1 MQRKNNVFGLFIMYT
16 IIALFIYLGI
26 SSLLNTQ
33 DVTKIEYSEL
43 VQMVEN
49 NEILSIEI
57 DDSGYIR
64 AKSKDG
70 IFYKTYAPSLLVDQQ
85 YVYGLANQGIEI
97 KYVKSF
103 GNSWWVTLLTI
114 FLPLVI
120 FIIMIN
126 FMLRPAKGSANEGM
140 TFIRSPAKKYA
151 GSKSK
156 VTFDDVAG
164 VKEAKEEL
172 EDIIKYLKDPKAF
185 TKLGARMPKGVLLV
199 GPPGTGKTLLARAVA
214 GEANVPFFYI
224 SGSDFVELF
233 VGVGAA
239 RVRDL
244 FNQAKANAPSIIFID
259 EIDAVGRQRGAGL
272 GGGHDE
278 REQTLNAILV
288 EMDGFEPNSGVVVMA
303 ATNRPDVLDKALLR
317 PGRFDKKVVVDI
329 PDAEGR
335 KDILKIHFRG
345 KKVAPDVDL
354 DVLARAT
361 PGFVGAD
368 LENLVNE
375 AALLAARS
383 GDKYITMAHCEEAI
397 ERVIAG
403 PERKTRILSQEE
415 KEVVAYHEL
424 GHAILAT
431 FLPNADPVHKVTII
445 PRGYAALGYTLQLP
459 TEDKYLMSK
468 SEILDDLVVLLGGR
482 AAEEIVFKDITT
494 GAENDLKRATQ
505 IARKV
510 VAELGMSEKIGPVS
524 WSDESEETFL
534 ARELFQEVNY
544 SDETA
549 KEIDLEIKRLI
560 NESYEK
566 AKTMLLE
573 QKEKLD
579 LIANYLLD
587 KETISGEELKNLLDK
602 DVNEL
607 KTLID
612 SLLNPKSP
620 EYERVPHYEY
630 FIRKN
635 KFIEG

>member
-1 MQRKNNVFGLFIMYT
+1 M
-16 IIALFIYLGI
+16 
-26 SSLLNTQ
+26 
-33 DVTKIEYSEL
+33 IEKG
-43 VQMVEN
+43 
-49 NEILSIEI
+49 EILSIEI
-57 DDSGYIR
+57 DDSGYVR
-64 AKSKDG
+64 AKSKEG
-70 IFYKTYAPSLLVDQQ
+70 IFYKTYAPNLLSDQQ
-85 YVYGLANQGIEI
+85 YVYGLASQGIQVQ
-97 KYVKSF
+97 YVKSF

-114 FLPLVI
+114 FLPLFL
-120 FIIMIN
+120 FIIMMN
-126 FMLRPAKGSANEGM
+126 LLLRPAKGSPTEGM
-140 TFIRSPAKKYA
+140 TFIRSPAKKYTD
-151 GSKSK
+151 SKNR

-172 EDIIKYLKDPKAF
+172 QDIIKFLKDPKAF

-244 FNQAKANAPSIIFID
+244 FNQAKAHAPSIIFID

-288 EMDGFEPNSGVVVMA
+288 EMDGFDPNIGVIVMA
-303 ATNRPDVLDKALLR
+303 ATNRPDVLDRALLR
-317 PGRFDKKVVVDI
+317 PGRFDKKIVVDI

-335 KDILKIHFRG
+335 KEILKIHFRG

-383 GDKYITMAHCEEAI
+383 GEKYITMAHCEEAI

-431 FLPNADPVHKVTII
+431 LLPNADPVHKVTII

-482 AAEEIVFKDITT
+482 AAEEIVFRDITT
-494 GAENDLKRATQ
+494 GAENDLKRATI

-510 VAELGMSEKIGPVS
+510 VAELGMSEKIGPVA

-534 ARELFQEVNY
+534 ARELFREVNY

-549 KEIDLEIKRLI
+549 KEIDFEIKRLI
-560 NESYEK
+560 NDSYEK
-566 AKTMLLE
+566 AKIILLE
-573 QKEKLD
+573 NKEKLD
-579 LIANYLLD
+579 LIAKYLLE
-587 KETISGEELKNLLDK
+587 KEAISGEELKNLLEK
-602 DVNEL
+602 DVKEL
-607 KTLID
+607 ENLVD
-612 SLLNPKSP
+612 SLFYPKTP
-620 EYERVPHYEY
+620 EYERTPHY
-630 FIRKN
+630 
-635 KFIEG
+635 

>member
-1 MQRKNNVFGLFIMYT
+1 LQKKSNVFGLLIIY
-16 IIALFIYLGI
+16 ILIALFIYLGI
-26 SSLLNTQ
+26 SSLLNTK

-43 VQMVEN
+43 VQMIEKG
-49 NEILSIEI
+49 EILSIEI
-57 DDSGYIR
+57 DDSGYVR
-64 AKSKDG
+64 AKSKEG
-70 IFYKTYAPSLLVDQQ
+70 IFYKTYAPNLLSDQQ
-85 YVYGLANQGIEI
+85 YVYGLASQGIQVQ
-97 KYVKSF
+97 YVKSF

-114 FLPLVI
+114 FLPLFL
-120 FIIMIN
+120 FIIMMN
-126 FMLRPAKGSANEGM
+126 LLLRPAKGSPTEGM
-140 TFIRSPAKKYA
+140 TFIRSPAKKYTD
-151 GSKSK
+151 SKNR

-172 EDIIKYLKDPKAF
+172 QDIIKFLKDPKAF

-244 FNQAKANAPSIIFID
+244 FNQAKAHAPSIIFID

-288 EMDGFEPNSGVVVMA
+288 EMDGFDPNIGVIVMA
-303 ATNRPDVLDKALLR
+303 ATNRPDVLDRALLR
-317 PGRFDKKVVVDI
+317 PGRFDKKIVVDI

-335 KDILKIHFRG
+335 KEILKIHFRG

-383 GDKYITMAHCEEAI
+383 GEKYITMAHCEEAI

-431 FLPNADPVHKVTII
+431 LLPNADPVHKVTII

-482 AAEEIVFKDITT
+482 AAEEIVFRDITT
-494 GAENDLKRATQ
+494 GAENDLKRATI

-510 VAELGMSEKIGPVS
+510 VAELGMSEKIGPVA

-534 ARELFQEVNY
+534 ARELFREVNY

-549 KEIDLEIKRLI
+549 KEIDFEIKRLI
-560 NESYEK
+560 NDSYEK
-566 AKTMLLE
+566 AKIILLE
-573 QKEKLD
+573 NKEKLD
-579 LIANYLLD
+579 LIAKYLLE
-587 KETISGEELKNLLDK
+587 KEAISGEELKNLLEK
-602 DVNEL
+602 DVKEL
-607 KTLID
+607 ENLVD
-612 SLLNPKSP
+612 SLFYPKTP
-620 EYERVPHYEY
+620 EYERTPHYEY
-630 FIRKN
+630 FIGKN

>member
-1 MQRKNNVFGLFIMYT
+1 MQRKNNVLGLLMMYI

-33 DVTKIEYSEL
+33 DVTKVEYSEL
-43 VQMVEN
+43 VQMIEKK
-49 NEILSIEI
+49 EILSIEI

-64 AKSKDG
+64 AKSKEG
-70 IFYKTYAPSLLVDQQ
+70 IFYKTYAPNLLIDQQ
-85 YVYGLANQGIEI
+85 YVYGLANQGIEV
-97 KYVKSF
+97 KYVRSF
-103 GNSWWVTLLTI
+103 GNSGWVTLLTI

-120 FIIMIN
+120 FIIMLN
-126 FMLRPAKGSANEGM
+126 LLLRPGKGSASEGM
-140 TFIRSPAKKYA
+140 TFIRSPAKKYT
-151 GSKSK
+151 GTKSK

-172 EDIIKYLKDPKAF
+172 EDIIKYLKDPRAF

-244 FNQAKANAPSIIFID
+244 FNQAKANAPAIIFID

-329 PDAEGR
+329 PDVEGR

-354 DVLARAT
+354 EVLARAT

-431 FLPNADPVHKVTII
+431 FLPNSDPVHKVTII

-459 TEDKYLMSK
+459 TEDKYLISK

-566 AKTMLLE
+566 AKTMLME
-573 QKEKLD
+573 QREKLD
-579 LIANYLLD
+579 LIAKYLLE
-587 KETISGEELKNLLDK
+587 KETISGEDLKKLLDT

-607 KTLID
+607 KNLVD
-612 SLLNPKSP
+612 DMLHPKTP

>member
-1 MQRKNNVFGLFIMYT
+1 
-16 IIALFIYLGI
+16 
-26 SSLLNTQ
+26 LNTK

-43 VQMVEN
+43 VQMIEKG
-49 NEILSIEI
+49 EILSIEI
-57 DDSGYIR
+57 DDSGYVR
-64 AKSKDG
+64 AKSKEG
-70 IFYKTYAPSLLVDQQ
+70 IFYKTYAPNLLSDQQ
-85 YVYGLANQGIEI
+85 YVYGLASQGIQVQ
-97 KYVKSF
+97 YVKSF

-114 FLPLVI
+114 FLPLFL
-120 FIIMIN
+120 FIIMMN
-126 FMLRPAKGSANEGM
+126 LLLRPAKGSPTEGM
-140 TFIRSPAKKYA
+140 TFIRSPAKKYTD
-151 GSKSK
+151 SKNR

-172 EDIIKYLKDPKAF
+172 QDIIKFLKDPKAF

-244 FNQAKANAPSIIFID
+244 FNQAKAHAPSIIFID

-288 EMDGFEPNSGVVVMA
+288 EMDGFDPNIGVIVMA
-303 ATNRPDVLDKALLR
+303 ATNRPDVLDRALLR
-317 PGRFDKKVVVDI
+317 PGRFDKKIVVDI

-335 KDILKIHFRG
+335 KEILKIHFRG

-383 GDKYITMAHCEEAI
+383 GEKYITMAHCEEAI

-431 FLPNADPVHKVTII
+431 LLPNADPVHKVTII

-482 AAEEIVFKDITT
+482 AAEEIVFRDITT
-494 GAENDLKRATQ
+494 GAENDLKRATI

-510 VAELGMSEKIGPVS
+510 VAELGMSEKIGPVA

-534 ARELFQEVNY
+534 ARELFREVNY

-549 KEIDLEIKRLI
+549 KEIDFEIKRLI
-560 NESYEK
+560 NDSYEK
-566 AKTMLLE
+566 AKIILLE
-573 QKEKLD
+573 NKEKLD
-579 LIANYLLD
+579 LIAKYLLE
-587 KETISGEELKNLLDK
+587 KEAISGEELKNLLEK
-602 DVNEL
+602 DVKEL
-607 KTLID
+607 ENLVD
-612 SLLNPKSP
+612 SLFYPKTP
-620 EYERVPHYEY
+620 EYERTPHYEY
-630 FIRKN
+630 FIGKN